1 MRNELCFN
9 KLLIFEEYNG
19 CLLRLLG
26 IVKDLKINFKLYF
39 NIFCVCCVGVVYVNI
54 VCGLIKI
61 LVFGF
66 FIFCNYFSIFILMLL
81 MDLVFIG
88 IFFNLEE
95 V

>member
-66 FIFCNYFSIFILMLL
+66 FILMLL
-81 MDLVFIG
+81 MNLVYIG